1 MELGPFLKERRL
13 QQGHGTIGSLASFAK
28 ALGME
33 LSRESI
39 RLFENERKV
48 PNPTTRKLLCELLR
62 LTVYQKY
69 TLEKLC
75 AEAHIKNKFD
85 IGPAIL
91 VDQESANQISAQIS
105 NQAKNILEEILPID
119 SPATEEDIEE
129 IKKKVEDLCKVQ
141 LSPFETQVKSI

>member
-48 PNPTTRKLLCELLR
+48 PNPTTRKLLCSLLR

-69 TLEKLC
+69 SLEKLC
-75 AEAHIKNKFD
+75 AEMHIKNKFEL
-85 IGPAIL
+85 GPAIL
-91 VDQESANQISAQIS
+91 VDQESSNHLSDYIS
-105 NQAKNILEEILPID
+105 NQTKLILEDTLPID

-129 IKKKVEDLCKVQ
+129 IKKKVEELCKAA

>member
-13 QQGHGTIGSLASFAK
+13 QQGHGTIGALASFAK
-28 ALGME
+28 ALGIE

-48 PNPTTRKLLCELLR
+48 PNPSTRKLLCDLLR

-75 AEAHIKNKFD
+75 AEAHIKNKFEL
-85 IGPAIL
+85 GPAIL
-91 VDQESANQISAQIS
+91 VDQENAQHLASQIS
-105 NQAKNILEEILPID
+105 NQAKILLEELLPID

-129 IKKKVEDLCKVQ
+129 IKRKVEELCSTI
-141 LSPFETQVKSI
+141 LSPFETQVRSI

>member
-13 QQGHGTIGSLASFAK
+13 QQGHGTIGALASFAK

-48 PNPTTRKLLCELLR
+48 PNPTTRKLLCNLLR
-62 LTVYQKY
+62 LSVYQKY

-75 AEAHIKNKFD
+75 AEAHIKNKFE
-85 IGPAIL
+85 IGPAML
-91 VDQESANQISAQIS
+91 VDEESAGQLAGHIS
-105 NQAKNILEEILPID
+105 NQTKLLLEDLLPID
-119 SPATEEDIEE
+119 SPATEEDIDE
-129 IKKKVEDLCKVQ
+129 IKKKVEELCKVT

>member
-13 QQGHGTIGSLASFAK
+13 QQGHGTIGALASFAK
-28 ALGME
+28 ALGIE

-48 PNPTTRKLLCELLR
+48 PNPSTRKLLCDLLR

-75 AEAHIKNKFD
+75 AEAHIKNKFEL
-85 IGPAIL
+85 GPAIL
-91 VDQESANQISAQIS
+91 VDQENAQHLANQISH
-105 NQAKNILEEILPID
+105 QAKIILEELLPID
-119 SPATEEDIEE
+119 SPATEEDIDE
-129 IKKKVEDLCKVQ
+129 IKKKVEELCSTI